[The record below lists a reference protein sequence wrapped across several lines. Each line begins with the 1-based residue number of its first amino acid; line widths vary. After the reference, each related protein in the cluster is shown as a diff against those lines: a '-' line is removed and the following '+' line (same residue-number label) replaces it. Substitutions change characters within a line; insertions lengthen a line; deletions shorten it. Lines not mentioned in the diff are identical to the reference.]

1 MDESKMS
8 ALEKLVESLG
18 NVSSAC
24 ARLGVSRSLYYKW
37 KARRS
42 AEAGVK
48 ARKRRHPQATQDAVR
63 ARILE
68 IAIQNPEWGCDR
80 ISYFLELK
88 KLFVSGT
95 TVQKILRAN
104 AIGSISERQR
114 KRARG

>member
-24 ARLGVSRSLYYKW
+24 ERLGVSRSLYYKW
-37 KARRS
+37 KARTNGN
-42 AEAGVK
+42 AGGEK
-48 ARKRRHPQATQDAVR
+48 RKRRHPQATQDSVR
-63 ARILE
+63 SLILE

-80 ISYFLELK
+80 ISYFL
-88 KLFVSGT
+88 KLQSHSVSGT

-104 AIGSISERQR
+104 AFGSVSDRFG
-114 KRARG
+114 KGA